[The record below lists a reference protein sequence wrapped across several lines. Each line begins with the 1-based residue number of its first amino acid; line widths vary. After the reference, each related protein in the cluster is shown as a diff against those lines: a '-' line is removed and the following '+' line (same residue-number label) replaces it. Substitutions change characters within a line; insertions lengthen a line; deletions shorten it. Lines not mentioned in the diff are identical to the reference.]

1 MPGIYILEFILLFL
15 QIGSEVWGLTMVASK
30 GERCYS
36 REVYTCQETF
46 LDTIPLTVL

>member
-1 MPGIYILEFILLFL
+1 MPGIYIFKLILLFL
-15 QIGSEVWGLTMVASK
+15 WIGSEVWGPTMGISK
-30 GERCYS
+30 GERCHS